1 MTVAAPRRAFFR
13 KSLVVPTEHG
23 AWSWLLVPWLTGAV
37 VGLATPVSA
46 PLPFLALLLTL
57 VGGLSAYMI
66 RQPATAWVRIR
77 RGRGRKADQPLALGW
92 TLGFSLVA
100 LLCLLGLFLL
110 GRVALLGLAIPFAV
124 ILVAYLLAA
133 RRGRAA
139 MRSLW
144 MELAGAA
151 GLALTASAAYIAVTG
166 QLTPTALALWG
177 LMALQNVTGV
187 FYVRQRLA
195 GPKEHDANRGLTL
208 WGHAAAFAV
217 VAATSALGWTPWLAA
232 VPFAGFLARGLWAVQ
247 QPRPVPNMK
256 RFGFTEIGVEL
267 LGGALIAAGYLL
279 LVGL

>member
-1 MTVAAPRRAFFR
+1 MTVVAPRRVFFR
-13 KSLVVPTEHG
+13 KSLVIPTEHG

-37 VGLATPVSA
+37 VGLATPISA
-46 PLPFLALLLTL
+46 PLPILALVLTL

-92 TLGFSLVA
+92 TLGFSLAA

-110 GRVALLGLAIPFAV
+110 GRTALLGLALPFAV
-124 ILVAYLLAA
+124 ILLAYLLAA

-166 QLTPTALALWG
+166 QLTATALALWG
-177 LMALQNVTGV
+177 LLALQNATGV

-195 GPKEHDANRGLTL
+195 GDKQHDANRGLTL
-208 WGHAAAFAV
+208 WGHAAAFAA
-217 VAATSALGWTPWLAA
+217 VAASGALGWTPWLAA
-232 VPFAGFLARGLWAVQ
+232 VPFAGFLVRGLWAVQ

-256 RFGFTEIGVEL
+256 RFGFTEVGVEL